1 MKPIP
6 AGADIT
12 LHEYHIKDRHSMRI
26 FYNFNVLWRT
36 LLRVCRDCYTEVRA
50 VRPIYSGILHRRVQ
64 FHGAQIRHRKRGNG

>member
-26 FYNFNVLWRT
+26 FYNFNVF
-36 LLRVCRDCYTEVRA
+36 CRSYMN
-50 VRPIYSGILHRRVQ
+50 SFKGLS
-64 FHGAQIRHRKRGNG
+64 